1 MRPRA
6 TTTSRRRPVLPLYSI
21 LGSTATTRRSFLPPQ
36 DRLCLHSRHCVDRV
50 RNAAA
55 RLRHGGGGDILSCRI
70 ARSPTELKCAPED
83 RCCRRLLWGYETM
96 TLRRWWP
103 SCAQR
108 ITNHN
113 RRRLK
118 FQPTPSRLS
127 TIHIAQNNSC
137 PRAPP
142 ASSACDFPRIFSQVW
157 NRNAQH
163 SALEAPL
170 AHCRECGESVFPSQV
185 LMRAA
190 PRRGGRARRCAANAK
205 DAPPRPICARRVRGV
220 IPVFLFGR
228 FRITLARCLFAQFVA
243 PGFNPCRPFFVLS
256 LPSSESRFA
265 ASVCVCVCAS
275 QSGKHLLCS
284 SQLGYLLCLL
294 RTHTRLSSTQTLCP
308 SRSAVPSYLYRCR
321 TFKDISSNESRI
333 I

>member
-1 MRPRA
+1 MLSANTFSDDEFELPNADHDAADATRRRSADGYARFFPRILCAPVQPPHPAVAPSCPSILFLDLQLLHVVRSYRPKTASACTLDIASIECATPPRA
-6 TTTSRRRPVLPLYSI
+6 
-21 LGSTATTRRSFLPPQ
+21 
-36 DRLCLHSRHCVDRV
+36 CVT
-50 RNAAA
+50 
-55 RLRHGGGGDILSCRI
+55 GGGGDILSCRI
-70 ARSPTELKCAPED
+70 ARSPTGLKCAPED

-118 FQPTPSRLS
+118 FQATPSRLS
-127 TIHIAQNNSC
+127 TIHTAQNNSC

-190 PRRGGRARRCAANAK
+190 PRRGGSRAPLRCE
-205 DAPPRPICARRVRGV
+205 R
-220 IPVFLFGR
+220 
-228 FRITLARCLFAQFVA
+228 
-243 PGFNPCRPFFVLS
+243 
-256 LPSSESRFA
+256 
-265 ASVCVCVCAS
+265 
-275 QSGKHLLCS
+275 
-284 SQLGYLLCLL
+284 
-294 RTHTRLSSTQTLCP
+294 
-308 SRSAVPSYLYRCR
+308 
-321 TFKDISSNESRI
+321 
-333 I
+333 

>member
-1 MRPRA
+1 MLPPAAVGRIRDDDAAPLVAKLRTAHYEPQPPPFKIPTDPQPSVCPR
-6 TTTSRRRPVLPLYSI
+6 SI
-21 LGSTATTRRSFLPPQ
+21 LRKTTA
-36 DRLCLHSRHCVDRV
+36 V
-50 RNAAA
+50 
-55 RLRHGGGGDILSCRI
+55 
-70 ARSPTELKCAPED
+70 
-83 RCCRRLLWGYETM
+83 
-96 TLRRWWP
+96 
-103 SCAQR
+103 
-108 ITNHN
+108 
-113 RRRLK
+113 
-118 FQPTPSRLS
+118 
-127 TIHIAQNNSC
+127 
-137 PRAPP
+137 RAPP
-142 ASSACDFPRIFSQVW
+142 ASSACDFPRIFSQEW

-220 IPVFLFGR
+220 IPVFLFKR
-228 FRITLARCLFAQFVA
+228 FRISLARCLFAQFVA

-256 LPSSESRFA
+256 LSSTVSRFA

-321 TFKDISSNESRI
+321 TFQDISSNESRI